1 MAWLRPQALILRG
14 LPGAG
19 KSHFARRLCDRFLP
33 QLAAPQ
39 RYTCICTTDD
49 FFETEAGY
57 CFEPQQLGEA
67 HAWNRQRFAS
77 LCDERRP
84 LLICANTNMERRE
97 WQPYA
102 AMAEAAGYRV
112 RLLTI
117 GQPADPAHRALC
129 LARNLHGVDAAT
141 IEAMASRFSP

>member
-1 MAWLRPQALILRG
+1 MAWPRPQALILRG

-33 QLAAPQ
+33 LLAEPL
-39 RYTCICTTDD
+39 RYAGICTTDD
-49 FFETEAGY
+49 FFETDSGY
-57 CFEPQQLGEA
+57 CFDPKRLGEA
-67 HAWNRQRFAS
+67 HDWNRQRFAS
-77 LCDERRP
+77 LCGQRLP

-102 AMAEAAGYRV
+102 AMAEQAGYRL

-117 GQPADPAHRALC
+117 GQPTDPAHRALC
-129 LARNLHGVDAAT
+129 VARNQHGVDATT
-141 IEAMASRFSP
+141 IEAMARRFAP